1 MSTALFFFSCNR
13 VQQRL
18 APINCDSLSVVG
30 LGVGLGLV
38 ANQKPEEVCKL
49 CCRKKKMPPA
59 PGSFISSSRALKSLL
74 LVN

>member
-38 ANQKPEEVCKL
+38 ANQKPEEVCNASRS
-49 CCRKKKMPPA
+49 RKFHLEQQSIKKP
-59 PGSFISSSRALKSLL
+59 SSSELNCS
-74 LVN
+74 